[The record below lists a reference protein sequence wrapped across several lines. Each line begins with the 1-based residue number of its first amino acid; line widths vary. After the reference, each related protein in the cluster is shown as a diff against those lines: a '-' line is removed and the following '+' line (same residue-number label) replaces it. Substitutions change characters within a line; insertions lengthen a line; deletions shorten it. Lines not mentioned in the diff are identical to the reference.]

1 MYVIKDL
8 VPDMSNF
15 YAQYRS
21 IEPYLKKK
29 DGRDKNIGDEQY
41 LQTTGDRAKLVG
53 GYCLS
58 IDYCKSIL
66 ICVQKQFLPTWKV
79 FKNIVVAHI
88 SCFKRVI
95 NCLNEKNIKIKNS
108 VIIICILWTWYIQD
122 VIYHRIDWIR
132 MFDRTVY
139 TSASCVLAV
148 VHPVLVTGG
157 TRTNTSGQRSSC
169 RLTGNEVVSF

>member
-66 ICVQKQFLPTWKV
+66 ICVQKPIFTNLEGFQKHCRCTHFL
-79 FKNIVVAHI
+79 
-88 SCFKRVI
+88 
-95 NCLNEKNIKIKNS
+95 L
-108 VIIICILWTWYIQD
+108 Q
-122 VIYHRIDWIR
+122 
-132 MFDRTVY
+132 
-139 TSASCVLAV
+139 TS
-148 VHPVLVTGG
+148 H
-157 TRTNTSGQRSSC
+157 
-169 RLTGNEVVSF
+169 

>member
-29 DGRDKNIGDEQY
+29 DGTDKNIGDEQY

-88 SCFKRVI
+88 SCFKLVI
-95 NCLNEKNIKIKNS
+95 NCQNEKNIKIKNF

-122 VIYHRIDWIR
+122 HQDVIYHRIDWI
-132 MFDRTVY
+132 
-139 TSASCVLAV
+139 CI
-148 VHPVLVTGG
+148 
-157 TRTNTSGQRSSC
+157 C
-169 RLTGNEVVSF
+169 LTGRFIRVHLVCLL